1 MISKLLAFYFHLTKQ
16 NSLILL
22 QIPQRKKSS
31 LSRRMAF
38 KAKLNLQR
46 CKNKSCFHRKMCWI
60 YLSRY
65 LKVMGT
71 LRFDS
76 TIGTWHLQQE
86 LLKLQTFTQQ
96 ICIAIEITYFWAS
109 RTEKF
114 PPFLCI
120 LIKYTT
126 SAATANTEY
135 VFFCQFHVE
144 MILYGEF
151 KRNFFL
157 PHTLYAF
164 FMLSGIFFLILFIW
178 YFFSRQVNIQ
188 HKCVL
193 SIQNKPEKKLY

>member
-1 MISKLLAFYFHLTKQ
+1 MILRLLAFYFHLTKQ

-46 CKNKSCFHRKMCWI
+46 CENKSCFHRKMCWI

-96 ICIAIEITYFWAS
+96 ICIAIEITYFELHALKS
-109 RTEKF
+109 SPLF
-114 PPFLCI
+114 VY
-120 LIKYTT
+120 IKT
-126 SAATANTEY
+126 
-135 VFFCQFHVE
+135 H
-144 MILYGEF
+144 
-151 KRNFFL
+151 KRS
-157 PHTLYAF
+157 H
-164 FMLSGIFFLILFIW
+164 SKHRICIFFLSI
-178 YFFSRQVNIQ
+178 SRRNDFVWRI
-188 HKCVL
+188 
-193 SIQNKPEKKLY
+193 

>member
-1 MISKLLAFYFHLTKQ
+1 MSGFMISKLLAFYFHLTKQ

-46 CKNKSCFHRKMCWI
+46 CENKSCFHRKMCWI

-135 VFFCQFHVE
+135 VFFFVNFTSKWFCMANLSATFFYHTHFMHFSCSVA
-144 MILYGEF
+144 F
-151 KRNFFL
+151 FSSFFL
-157 PHTLYAF
+157 Y
-164 FMLSGIFFLILFIW
+164 GIFF
-178 YFFSRQVNIQ
+178 
-188 HKCVL
+188 HDK
-193 SIQNKPEKKLY
+193 

>member
-1 MISKLLAFYFHLTKQ
+1 MISRLLAFYFHLTKQ

-46 CKNKSCFHRKMCWI
+46 CENKSCFHRKMCWI

-96 ICIAIEITYFWAS
+96 ICIAIEITYLWAS

-114 PPFLCI
+114 PPFCVY
-120 LIKYTT
+120 KNTQAQPQQTQNMYFFFVNFT
-126 SAATANTEY
+126 SKWFCMANLSAT
-135 VFFCQFHVE
+135 FFYHTHFMHFSCSVAF
-144 MILYGEF
+144 F
-151 KRNFFL
+151 PSFFL
-157 PHTLYAF
+157 Y
-164 FMLSGIFFLILFIW
+164 GIFF
-178 YFFSRQVNIQ
+178 
-188 HKCVL
+188 H
-193 SIQNKPEKKLY
+193 NK